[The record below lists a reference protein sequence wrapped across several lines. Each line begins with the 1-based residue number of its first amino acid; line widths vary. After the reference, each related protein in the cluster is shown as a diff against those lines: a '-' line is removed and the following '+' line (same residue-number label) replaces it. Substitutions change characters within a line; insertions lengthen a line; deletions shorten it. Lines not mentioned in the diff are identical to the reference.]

1 MTVEDKTALL
11 RSISDDLRALLMCIG
26 QHVDAGNLDAKST
39 APMDE
44 VIRMIRDTEVGYRH
58 SLERE
63 LRRSQKQKRWMR
75 KEYRSVVMGSEV
87 LARTYRNKV
96 QALRGVIRG
105 LRLESE
111 SETLRLKKGNGGR
124 KEGAEEAEAKGLK
137 GDCVLSKK
145 VVEKEGDEERGDV
158 GAEDDSNC

>member
-1 MTVEDKTALL
+1 MPVEDKTALL

-26 QHVDAGNLDAKST
+26 QHVDAGNLDAKNT

-63 LRRSQKQKRWMR
+63 LRRSRKQKRWMR
-75 KEYRSVVMGSEV
+75 KEYRGVVMGSEV
-87 LARTYRNKV
+87 LGRTYRSKV

-105 LRLESE
+105 LRVEVDRLESE
-111 SETLRLKKGNGGR
+111 LENLRLRDRKGVQG
-124 KEGAEEAEAKGLK
+124 EDTKGKDLK
-137 GDCVLSKK
+137 GDCVLPKEL
-145 VVEKEGDEERGDV
+145 VEKESGEE
-158 GAEDDSNC
+158 